1 MFDGCLLLRVG
12 VRRVGRWAGA
22 GDGVVSGHRVRA
34 YRTARAVLGVLAGLG
49 MRGVMVSPGSRSA
62 PLAVVADA
70 MAGLAVRVVLDE
82 RSAGFAALGMAAASG
97 RMTGLICTS
106 GTAGAHYL
114 PAVMEAN
121 RARVPMAVLTADRPP
136 GFLERD
142 APQTVDQAR
151 LFGSQV
157 RAFLGL
163 PAAHLAQEGEVVRLV
178 GEAARA
184 GLPPC
189 AGPVHVNLPFAKPLE
204 PPPDWPPVSLARSV
218 PQTRPEEPAPPAPES
233 AEALAGFVGEGRRG
247 VMVVGPRRTGPAE
260 RAALAAWAEEAG
272 WPLVADPLSGLRTG
286 RRRGVIS
293 AGEMLAGDERF
304 ASAHRPQA
312 VIRAGGTP
320 TGRRLQQWLESLECP
335 QLILD
340 PDRWWTAPGPE
351 TVLRDPIPGLL
362 AAVAPPGRNR
372 SWAAAWREAEE
383 EAAARRREERR
394 LHPDTE
400 PALVAAIAERGGTVW
415 AAGSMPVRHLD
426 LMMEAGWSAE
436 AMGNRGACGIDG
448 SIASAAGA
456 ALGGGRR
463 VTAVAGDSAFLHDLG
478 SAAAAVGLGAE
489 LTVVVLDNGGGAIFG
504 LLPIAETPGVDFERL
519 FTAPHGLDLAAAASG
534 LGAQV
539 RRTAAAELPG
549 ALAEAEREG
558 GVWVLVVKTD
568 PGRMRAV
575 YRRLADGR

>member
-1 MFDGCLLLRVG
+1 MGM
-12 VRRVGRWAGA
+12 RRV
-22 GDGVVSGHRVRA
+22 
-34 YRTARAVLGVLAGLG
+34 L
-49 MRGVMVSPGSRSA
+49 VSPGSRST
-62 PLAVVADA
+62 PLAVVADS
-70 MAGLAVRVVLDE
+70 MAGLDVRVVLDE

-114 PAVMEAN
+114 PAVTEAN
-121 RARVPMAVLTADRPP
+121 RARVPLAVLTADRPP

-142 APQTVDQAR
+142 APQTIDQAR

-163 PAAHLAQEGEVVRLV
+163 PAAHLAQEGEVARLV

-184 GLPPC
+184 GMPPD

-204 PPPDWPPVSLARSV
+204 PPPDWTAGSVVRSV
-218 PQTRPEEPAPPAPES
+218 VPEIRPEEPVPPAPES

-247 VMVVGPRRTGPAE
+247 VIAVGPRRTGPAE
-260 RAALAAWAEEAG
+260 RDALASWAEEAG
-272 WPLVADPLSGLRTG
+272 WPLLADPLSGLRTG

-293 AGEMLAGDERF
+293 TGEMLAGDERF
-304 ASAHRPQA
+304 ASSHRPQA

-320 TGRRLQQWLESLECP
+320 TGRRMQQWLESLECP

-340 PDRWWTAPGPE
+340 PDRWWTAPAPE

-362 AAVAPPGRNR
+362 AAVAPVGRDR
-372 SWAAAWREAEE
+372 SWAAAWEEADE

-394 LHPDTE
+394 RHPDTE
-400 PALVAAIAERGGTVW
+400 PALVAAIAERGGAVW
-415 AAGSMPVRHLD
+415 VAGSMPVRHLD
-426 LMMEAGWSAE
+426 LMMEAGWTTE
-436 AMGNRGACGIDG
+436 TMGNRGACGIDG
-448 SIASAAGA
+448 SVASAAGA
-456 ALGGGRR
+456 ALGWGRR
-463 VTAVAGDSAFLHDLG
+463 ATAVVGDLAFLHDLG
-478 SAAAAVGLGAE
+478 STAAAVGLGAE

-504 LLPIAETPGVDFERL
+504 LLPIAEEPGVDFERL
-519 FTAPHGLDLAAAASG
+519 FTAPHRLDLAAAAVG

-539 RRTAAAELPG
+539 RRTEAAELPG
-549 ALAEAEREG
+549 ALEQAEREG
-558 GVWVLVVKTD
+558 GVWVVVVKTD
-568 PGRMRAV
+568 PERMRAV